1 MSDVFKV
8 HIDDPNPAEIEELTL
23 IISEGPQ
30 VIAVD
35 GMIIGRK
42 WYPLPRHSDR
52 DPRAK
57 CASVFITDE
66 AGAVWSL
73 QNAVMYAQFS
83 TMKVLF
89 VTVIFVC
96 EDIKRGPRGQA

>member
-35 GMIIGRK
+35 GMIIGRNGTRYRVTK
-42 WYPLPRHSDR
+42 IEI
-52 DPRAK
+52 RA
-57 CASVFITDE
+57 
-66 AGAVWSL
+66 
-73 QNAVMYAQFS
+73 QNARQS
-83 TMKVLF
+83 S
-89 VTVIFVC
+89 
-96 EDIKRGPRGQA
+96 